1 MNKLKAWF
9 QGPQD
14 ITEAEAVED
23 YAVGRVP
30 SNYRWP
36 IPAIILVLLGNST
49 AMFWFSLGADM
60 SYQVGWPMLLL
71 PIGYMV
77 VFATLIGS
85 CIMKMASKEG
95 LSLNLM
101 TRGLGFGYMGS
112 AVTSLIYAVN
122 FIFYFLFEGTIVS
135 HAIANYAG
143 VPVNSPIG
151 IAIFALMGL
160 AAIWFVWKGMSSMQ
174 FLQTWGVPIFIV
186 LFGFC
191 IWQLTHHYPAVSFS
205 GWQPKGEV
213 DSNALWL
220 VMNMANGQIVFQGL
234 MATDYGRFA
243 RPGISHKGTAT
254 IMLGMLIPIVV
265 VMLFGAFMAY
275 TLMPHI
281 QGEDVWSLALDPG
294 FVFPLIIGLTG
305 VLFAVI
311 TQIRINVLN
320 LYSGSIA
327 LSNTMD
333 MAFNYRPGRQW
344 WMLLVWLLGVVF
356 YICNI
361 LQYTGTFLS
370 ITGILTNTWVFIILA
385 DYFICRKVLHLAPSD
400 FVEFR
405 KAYLRMWNPSGV
417 IALCVAVAIGAAGV
431 LGLYPMVY
439 ASFIAMLVGPVL
451 HVAIS
456 VATRGSYYFKTFPED
471 MQTNWKPSDAY
482 QGPKPVFNP
491 LLSKEAE

>member
-1 MNKLKAWF
+1 MTDTQLTSPVTRAASPSPVLAIQDLSVSFHGRSGENQALKGISFAINP
-9 QGPQD
+9 GE
-14 ITEAEAVED
+14 IVAV
-23 YAVGRVP
+23 VGE
-30 SNYRWP
+30 S
-36 IPAIILVLLGNST
+36 
-49 AMFWFSLGADM
+49 
-60 SYQVGWPMLLL
+60 
-71 PIGYMV
+71 
-77 VFATLIGS
+77 GS
-85 CIMKMASKEG
+85 GKS
-95 LSLNLM
+95 
-101 TRGLGFGYMGS
+101 
-112 AVTSLIYAVN
+112 VTSLAV
-122 FIFYFLFEGTIVS
+122 
-135 HAIANYAG
+135 
-143 VPVNSPIG
+143 
-151 IAIFALMGL
+151 MGL
-160 AAIWFVWKGMSSMQ
+160 LSGNGRVDRGSMQ
-174 FLQTWGVPIFIV
+174 FRDRSGNLHALETLNEAQRRTLRGNEMAMIFQEPMTSLNPVLRIDDQLTEALRDHQQCDRKQAYARVRELLRQVRIADVDRVMKSYPHSLSGGMRQRVMIAQALACDPQLLIADEPTTALDVTVQARILHILRELQREKQMAV
-186 LFGFC
+186 LF
-191 IWQLTHHYPAVSFS
+191 ITHDMGVVA
-205 GWQPKGEV
+205 EIA
-213 DSNALWL
+213 D
-220 VMNMANGQIVFQGL
+220 
-234 MATDYGRFA
+234 R
-243 RPGISHKGTAT
+243 
-254 IMLGMLIPIVV
+254 VV

-281 QGEDVWSLALDPG
+281 QGEDAWSLALDPG

-311 TQIRINVLN
+311 TQICINVLN

-370 ITGILTNTWVFIILA
+370 ITGILTNTWVLIILA

-417 IALCVAVAIGAAGV
+417 IALYVAFAIGAAGV

-482 QGPKPVFNP
+482 HGPKPVFNP

>member
-1 MNKLKAWF
+1 MSKLKAWF

-30 SNYRWP
+30 SRYRWP

-60 SYQVGWPMLLL
+60 SYQVGWPTLLL
-71 PIGYMV
+71 PIAYMV
-77 VFATLIGS
+77 ILATIIGA
-85 CIMKMASKEG
+85 CVMKLASKEG

-112 AVTSLIYAVN
+112 AFTSLIYAVN

-135 HAIANYAG
+135 HAIAHYAG
-143 VPVNSPIG
+143 IEVSSPAG
-151 IAIFALMGL
+151 IAIFAAIGL
-160 AAIWFVWKGMSSMQ
+160 VAIWFVWKGMSSMQ

-191 IWQLTHHYPAVSFS
+191 LYQLTHNYDAVDPS
-205 GWQPKGEV
+205 GWLPRGEV
-213 DSNALWL
+213 SATSLWI

-234 MATDYGRFA
+234 LATDYGRFA
-243 RPGISHKGTAT
+243 KPGISHGGTAT
-254 IMLGMLIPIVV
+254 IMLGMLIPIVA
-265 VMLFGAFMAY
+265 VMLCGAFLAY

-281 QGEDVWSLALDPG
+281 EGGDVYAQALDPG
-294 FVFPLIIGLTG
+294 FVFPFVIALTG
-305 VLFAVI
+305 VIFTII
-311 TQIRINVLN
+311 TQIRINVMN

-333 MAFNYRPGRQW
+333 MTFNFRPGRQW

-356 YICNI
+356 YVFNV
-361 LQYTGTFLS
+361 LQYTATFLA

-385 DYFICRKVLHLAPSD
+385 DYFVCRRMLNLAPSD

-405 KAYLRMWNPSGV
+405 REYLRSWNPCGTF
-417 IALCVAVAIGAAGV
+417 ALLIAVAIGAAGI
-431 LGLYPMVY
+431 LGAYPFYY
-439 ASFIAMLVGPVL
+439 ASFIAMLVGPML
-451 HVAIS
+451 HIAFS
-456 VATRGSYYFKTFPED
+456 LATRGRFYFSQFPKD
-471 MQTNWKPSDAY
+471 MQTTWQPSSDHPGPRPDA
-482 QGPKPVFNP
+482 
-491 LLSKEAE
+491 LSATI

>member
-1 MNKLKAWF
+1 MSKLKAWF

-30 SNYRWP
+30 AHYRWP

-112 AVTSLIYAVN
+112 AFTSLIYAVN

-143 VPVNSPIG
+143 VPVNSLTG

-205 GWQPKGEV
+205 GWQPKGEA

-243 RPGISHKGTAT
+243 RPGITHKGTAT

-294 FVFPLIIGLTG
+294 FVFPLIMGLTG

-344 WMLLVWLLGVVF
+344 WMLLVWLLGVLF

-370 ITGILTNTWVFIILA
+370 IAGILTNTLRLPISWSIA
-385 DYFICRKVLHLAPSD
+385 KRICGCGIRPASLRCASRWQQARQACWASIRWCTPHLLPCW
-400 FVEFR
+400 
-405 KAYLRMWNPSGV
+405 L
-417 IALCVAVAIGAAGV
+417 ALCCMSLSAWRPAAATTSKPSRKICKPAGNP
-431 LGLYPMVY
+431 LM
-439 ASFIAMLVGPVL
+439 
-451 HVAIS
+451 H
-456 VATRGSYYFKTFPED
+456 TRGR
-471 MQTNWKPSDAY
+471 NRCL
-482 QGPKPVFNP
+482 NP
-491 LLSKEAE
+491 